1 MTSGPP
7 PTGLYC
13 FLGTLG
19 SVWSPLKGA
28 EPVSGLAARV
38 LEIRVSCLGQQ
49 VRVSQPGQDR
59 VLPRVASAPMFTEV
73 GPLLASSSAAWPSK
87 WVAEDSLKVEALG
100 ASFWALLSLRSL
112 SLLPTPAGS
121 CIHV

>member
-38 LEIRVSCLGQQ
+38 LEIRVSCPGQQ
-49 VRVSQPGQDR
+49 VWVSQPGQDR
-59 VLPRVASAPMFTEV
+59 VPPMFTEV
-73 GPLLASSSAAWPSK
+73 RPLLASSSAAWPSRR
-87 WVAEDSLKVEALG
+87 VAEDSLKVELLG
-100 ASFWALLSLRSL
+100 ASFWALLSSGSL
-112 SLLPTPAGS
+112 SLLPISAGS
-121 CIHV
+121 CTHV